1 MAREIVNSLASYAL
15 LALKLRQEF
24 EKHKYLRVTW
34 TTSRERSLDQN
45 ALWAKMYQRIS
56 ESLGDGTALSADYYR
71 AECKLFLG
79 VPILYRDCEQFRDG
93 WNDLLACKTY
103 EQQLKLMG
111 PNALFGPN
119 GFPVTSLMNTKQGA
133 EYTDAIVKK
142 FAPYYVNFEDLLDGK
157 H

>member
-1 MAREIVNSLASYAL
+1 MAREVANSASSLAKLQGML
-15 LALKLRQEF
+15 LNDYKR
-24 EKHKYLRVTW
+24 HKYLRVTW

-45 ALWAKMYQRIS
+45 ALWAAMYQRIS
-56 ESLGDGTALSADYYR
+56 DSLGDGTAFNADYYR

-79 VPILYRDCEQFRDG
+79 VPILYRDCEQFRKG
-93 WNDLLACKTY
+93 WDDLLACKTY

-119 GFPVTSLMNTKQGA
+119 GFPVTSLMSTKQGA

-142 FAPYYVNFEDLLDGK
+142 FGPYYVFFDDLLNG
-157 H
+157 